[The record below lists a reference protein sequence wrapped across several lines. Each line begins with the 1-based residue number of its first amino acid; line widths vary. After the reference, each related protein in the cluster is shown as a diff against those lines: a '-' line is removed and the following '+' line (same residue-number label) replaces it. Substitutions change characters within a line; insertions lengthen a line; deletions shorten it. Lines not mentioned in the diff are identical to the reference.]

1 MRFAWEELII
11 IAFGMILLRISGR
24 KSIAQ
29 MTIAQ
34 TMVMIS
40 IGTIIV
46 HPILETSLL
55 KTLIAASILFS
66 ALILMEW
73 IQVKVN
79 WIEFFLTGKSKFVIE
94 DGQLNIENLKKLRL
108 TADQLEMRLRLL
120 GISNIN
126 TIKYA
131 TLEANGQLGYELK
144 DDCKP
149 LTIKD
154 LKNVIDPKC
163 LNKEPRPQK
172 DDQANIFEEIKK
184 HQTQHKP
191 KNLE

>member
-24 KSIAQ
+24 KS
-29 MTIAQ
+29 IAQ

-73 IQVKVN
+73 FQVKVN
-79 WIEFFLTGKSKFVIE
+79 WIEFFNRKI
-94 DGQLNIENLKKLRL
+94 
-108 TADQLEMRLRLL
+108 
-120 GISNIN
+120 
-126 TIKYA
+126 
-131 TLEANGQLGYELK
+131 
-144 DDCKP
+144 
-149 LTIKD
+149 
-154 LKNVIDPKC
+154 
-163 LNKEPRPQK
+163 
-172 DDQANIFEEIKK
+172 
-184 HQTQHKP
+184 
-191 KNLE
+191 

>member
-1 MRFAWEELII
+1 
-11 IAFGMILLRISGR
+11 
-24 KSIAQ
+24 
-29 MTIAQ
+29 
-34 TMVMIS
+34 
-40 IGTIIV
+40 
-46 HPILETSLL
+46 
-55 KTLIAASILFS
+55 
-66 ALILMEW
+66 MEW
-73 IQVKVN
+73 FQVKVN

-120 GISNIN
+120 GIS
-126 TIKYA
+126 IKYA

-154 LKNVIDPKC
+154 FKNVTDPKC
-163 LNKEPRPQK
+163 LNKEPQPQK
-172 DDQANIFEEIKK
+172 DDQANLFEEIKR

>member
-1 MRFAWEELII
+1 
-11 IAFGMILLRISGR
+11 
-24 KSIAQ
+24 
-29 MTIAQ
+29 
-34 TMVMIS
+34 
-40 IGTIIV
+40 
-46 HPILETSLL
+46 
-55 KTLIAASILFS
+55 
-66 ALILMEW
+66 MEW
-73 IQVKVN
+73 FQVKVN
-79 WIEFFLTGKSKFVIE
+79 WIEFFLTRKSKFDIE

-120 GISNIN
+120 GISKIN

-154 LKNVIDPKC
+154 LKNVIDPKF
-163 LNKEPRPQK
+163 LNNESPSQTEG
-172 DDQANIFEEIKK
+172 QANLFEEIKR

>member
-1 MRFAWEELII
+1 M
-11 IAFGMILLRISGR
+11 
-24 KSIAQ
+24 
-29 MTIAQ
+29 
-34 TMVMIS
+34 
-40 IGTIIV
+40 
-46 HPILETSLL
+46 
-55 KTLIAASILFS
+55 
-66 ALILMEW
+66 
-73 IQVKVN
+73 
-79 WIEFFLTGKSKFVIE
+79 
-94 DGQLNIENLKKLRL
+94 

-144 DDCKP
+144 DDYKP

-154 LKNVIDPKC
+154 LKNVIDPKF
-163 LNKEPRPQK
+163 LNKEPQPEK
-172 DDQANIFEEIKK
+172 DDQANIFEEIKR